1 MVMVS
6 LTRIYQA
13 NFLNQLFWGL
23 GLEGIWD
30 PKIGNSGKQL
40 PNVRVIRN
48 IIVTDKNYP
57 AVDMTHMLMQ
67 WGQFVNH
74 DMIRVPSFRTGKHKI
89 K

>member
-67 WGQFVNH
+67 WGQFVDH
-74 DMIRVPSFRTGKHKI
+74 DMIHVPSFRTGKHKI

>member
-1 MVMVS
+1 MVR

-13 NFLNQLFWGL
+13 TFLNTLFGGL
-23 GLEGIWD
+23 GLVGIWD

-67 WGQFVNH
+67 WGQFVDH
-74 DMIRVPSFRTGKHKI
+74 DMIHVPSFRTGKHKT